1 MPNSATQRPTVGRC
15 CFIGMRLAID
25 GPVFPRYTVIEEQPT
40 GVLLLAGVP
49 FLNGVP
55 PATTWSN
62 CGMEQPGS

>member
-15 CFIGMRLAID
+15 WFCGMRLAID
-25 GPVFPRYTVIEEQPT
+25 GSAFRRYTGIEEQPP

-49 FLNGVP
+49 VQNGVP
-55 PATTWSN
+55 PATTCGN